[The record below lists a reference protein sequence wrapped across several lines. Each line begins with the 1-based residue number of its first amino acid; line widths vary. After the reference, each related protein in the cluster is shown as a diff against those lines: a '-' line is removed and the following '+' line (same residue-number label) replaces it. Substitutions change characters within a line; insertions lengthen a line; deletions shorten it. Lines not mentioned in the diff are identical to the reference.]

1 VLISGLLIGA
11 ALGFVMQR
19 GRFCLT
25 GAFRDVWI
33 AKNTWWLSA
42 LFVAI
47 SVQAVGVWALDA
59 LGVITLSTP
68 DFSWLATV
76 LGAFVF
82 GFGIV
87 LAGGCATGTY
97 YRAAEGLVG
106 SWFALLFYALFASV
120 AKYGPLGE
128 TTKAL
133 RGVTVEG
140 QATIHETL
148 HVSPWLLVLLL
159 VAGTALWVRHHL
171 TKPRLKVATLP
182 PERTGLAHVLFEKAW
197 SPFVTAGIV
206 GLIAVAAWPA
216 SWATGRE
223 FGLGVT
229 TPSANLATYL
239 TTGDAELVDWGVLLV
254 VGIFLGSLVAALGSK
269 EFRIRVPDSRTIV
282 RSIAGGALMGVGAAW
297 AGGCTIGNGLVE
309 TSLFSWQGWV
319 GLVMMILGTGAAAKL
334 FIAPRRRAA
343 APARVPAGV

>member
-1 VLISGLLIGA
+1 MLISGLLIGA
-11 ALGFVMQR
+11 ALGFVLQR
-19 GRFCLT
+19 GRFCVT

-47 SVQAVGVWALDA
+47 AVQSVGVWLLDA
-59 LGVITLSTP
+59 LGVITLSSP
-68 DFSWLATV
+68 DFPWLATV
-76 LGAFVF
+76 LGGFVF

-106 SWFALLFYALFASV
+106 SWFALLFYALFAAV
-120 AKYGPLGE
+120 AKSGPLGGV
-128 TTKAL
+128 TAAL

-140 QATIHETL
+140 HSTIHGTL
-148 HVSPWLLVLLL
+148 HVSPWVLVVLL

-171 TKPRLKVATLP
+171 AKPRLKVATLP

-197 SPFVTAGIV
+197 NPFVTAALV
-206 GLIAVAAWPA
+206 GVVAVAAWPA

-229 TPSANLATYL
+229 TPSANLVSYL
-239 TTGDAELVDWGVLLV
+239 TTGDVELVDWGVFLV
-254 VGIFLGSLVAALGSK
+254 LGIFAGSLVAALGSN
-269 EFRIRVPDSRTIV
+269 EFKVRVPDARTIV

-319 GLVMMILGTGAAAKL
+319 GLVVMILGVGAAAKL
-334 FIAPRRRAA
+334 FIAPRRST
-343 APARVPAGV
+343 APGRVPAGV